1 MIAPTVSGV
10 APSVERHSA
19 ALRCGPSSPAR
30 RAIRRAQVKKARRI
44 HKTPF
49 VSFPLFPFFLFLSPP
64 SAFSAH
70 SRTLRVSGPA
80 VRIFS
85 RRSGFR
91 GFSTKSTILR
101 TNLRTKPPDQS
112 MEGQSMEDG
121 INDGGGSKR
130 RGPRTAAL
138 HRGTRC
144 LFEMATK
151 PGQCE
156 AHFQYVQEAPSKRG
170 QTCE

>member
-80 VRIFS
+80 VRIFFRS
-85 RRSGFR
+85 PDFVDFHLRRHQRFFWLWTNEEPWDPSFGNFGGFR
-91 GFSTKSTILR
+91 EVRASFAILLNSST
-101 TNLRTKPPDQS
+101 
-112 MEGQSMEDG
+112 
-121 INDGGGSKR
+121 
-130 RGPRTAAL
+130 
-138 HRGTRC
+138 
-144 LFEMATK
+144 
-151 PGQCE
+151 
-156 AHFQYVQEAPSKRG
+156 
-170 QTCE
+170 